1 MRSGMRPSMT
11 AASTR
16 QEDHRPRAAQGEQ
29 QIVPVLVTGGL
40 GVNGAPVLRHFV
52 ARGERPVVIDIRGDL
67 SLLDPDTA
75 AKIEVVIG
83 DFTDPALIADV
94 LRKHAI
100 TGIVH
105 MAAVV
110 GEAQAMPLEAFR
122 VNAYGTVQLI
132 DLACRHNIKRFV
144 FTSSRGVYGEQTGEG
159 AHPAYRPIREDDPL
173 CPARVYDVTKV
184 AAEGMGRNY
193 AAMHGIEFIAL
204 RFATIF
210 GPGKTLRHKNYGVLS
225 EIVEQSLAGRPVRI
239 AHGGDQKDDLL
250 YVEDV
255 AAAIVAAATH
265 PKPGHDVYNISHGV
279 GVTLH
284 DLADAVRAIAP
295 NADIS
300 IGPGLNYMGFEVNY
314 AGVLDNRRATESL
327 GFTPRFT
334 LKEAVRDYAERLRR
348 QH

>member
-1 MRSGMRPSMT
+1 MS
-11 AASTR
+11 
-16 QEDHRPRAAQGEQ
+16 
-29 QIVPVLVTGGL
+29 VLVTGGL
-40 GVNGAPVLRHFV
+40 GVNGVPVLRHFV
-52 ARGERPVVIDIRGDL
+52 ARGKRPVVIDIRGDL
-67 SLLDPDTA
+67 ILLDRDTA
-75 AKIEVVIG
+75 TKIEVVIG

-94 LRKHAI
+94 LRKHAV
-100 TGIVH
+100 TCIVH

-122 VNAYGTVQLI
+122 VNAYGTVQLL
-132 DLACRHNIKRFV
+132 DLACQYNVKRFV
-144 FTSSRGVYGEQTGEG
+144 YTSSRGVYGEQTGEG
-159 AHPAYRPIREDDPL
+159 AHPVYRPIREDDPL
-173 CPARVYDVTKV
+173 RPARVYDVTKV

-193 AAMHGIEFIAL
+193 AALHGLEFVAL

-327 GFTPRFT
+327 GFTPRFA